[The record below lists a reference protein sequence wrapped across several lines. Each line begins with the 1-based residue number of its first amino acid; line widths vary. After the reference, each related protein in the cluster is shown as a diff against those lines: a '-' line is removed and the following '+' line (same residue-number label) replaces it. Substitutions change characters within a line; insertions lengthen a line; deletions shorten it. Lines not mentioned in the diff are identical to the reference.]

1 MVIKHHVEGYENFR
15 RFIDNF
21 DSKGQ
26 VVHVYFCGS
35 KLENGESW
43 CDDCERG
50 KICYVLCVLSF
61 EISWSLG
68 SSPSVPLPNLKQ
80 ILQY

>member
-50 KICYVLCVLSF
+50 KI
-61 EISWSLG
+61 
-68 SSPSVPLPNLKQ
+68 
-80 ILQY
+80 

>member
-1 MVIKHHVEGYENFR
+1 MVIKHHVEGYDNFCK
-15 RFIDNF
+15 FIDSF

-50 KICYVLCVLSF
+50 KI
-61 EISWSLG
+61 
-68 SSPSVPLPNLKQ
+68 
-80 ILQY
+80 